1 VKAAVCTRYGPAE
14 EVLKIAGLEKPTPKR
29 NEVCVRIH
37 ATVVTGSDIIVRGS
51 RVSPALW
58 LPMRIVMGFKGPR
71 NPVLGFVLAGEV
83 ESRGQDVLRFE
94 PGDRI
99 FGSTM
104 MPNVPVGS
112 GLYDQLM
119 GAVIKQNVAGLMG
132 TYAEYKCLPE
142 GSLIATM
149 PSNTTYE
156 EAAAIPYGAGLALH
170 FLRKGGVGRGQK
182 VLICGASG
190 AIGSSAV
197 QLAGHLGADVTG
209 VCSTGN
215 LELVRSL
222 GADAVV
228 DYTTEDFTDRGVLY
242 DLILDAVPSGMTNRR
257 HVRLRYEKALAP
269 GGRYVS
275 IDDGRPAYYADDL
288 MLFKE
293 LVEQGELR
301 PVIDRCYPLE
311 QIAEAHRYVETG
323 HKKGNVVITLGA
335 GRAEG
340 TDVVR

>member
-1 VKAAVCTRYGPAE
+1 MKAAVCTRYGPP
-14 EVLKIAGLEKPTPKR
+14 EVLEIADLEKPVPKPKD
-29 NEVCVRIH
+29 VCIH
-37 ATVVTGSDIIVRGS
+37 IRATVVTGSDVIVRGS
-51 RVSPALW
+51 KVSPALW
-58 LPMRIVMGFKGPR
+58 LPMRIVVGFTGPR

-83 ESRGQDVLRFE
+83 ESSGQDVRRFKQ
-94 PGDRI
+94 GDRV
-99 FGSTM
+99 FGATM

-112 GLYDQLM
+112 GAYDQLM

-142 GSLIATM
+142 DCLITTM
-149 PSNTTYE
+149 PSKTTFE

-170 FLRKGGVGRGQK
+170 FLRRGRVGSGQK
-182 VLICGASG
+182 VLIYGASG

-197 QLAGHLGADVTG
+197 QLAKHLGAEVTG

-222 GADAVV
+222 GAEVV
-228 DYTTEDFTDRGVLY
+228 IDYTAEDFTDRSVLY
-242 DLILDAVPSGMTNRR
+242 DLILDAVPHGLTSRR
-257 HVRLRYEKALAP
+257 RLRSRCEKALAP

-275 IDDGRPAYYADDL
+275 IDDSRPAYYADDL
-288 MLFKE
+288 ILFRK

-311 QIAEAHRYVETG
+311 QIVEAHRYVETG
-323 HKKGNVVITLGA
+323 HKRGNVVITT
-335 GRAEG
+335 
-340 TDVVR
+340 TDDARP

>member
-1 VKAAVCTRYGPAE
+1 MKAAICTRYGPADE
-14 EVLKIAGLEKPTPKR
+14 VFRIADVEKPAPGRGEVL
-29 NEVCVRIH
+29 VRIH
-37 ATVVTGSDIIVRGS
+37 ATVVTGSDVIVRGS
-51 RVSPALW
+51 KVSATLW
-58 LPMRIVMGFKGPR
+58 LPMRIVIGVRGPR
-71 NPVLGFVLAGEV
+71 NPILGFVLAGEI
-83 ESRGQDVLRFE
+83 ESIGRDVRRFRA
-94 PGDRI
+94 GDRV

-104 MPNVPVGS
+104 MPDVPVGT

-119 GAVIKQNVAGLMG
+119 GAVIKQNVAALMG

-142 GSLIATM
+142 GSLIAAM
-149 PSNTTYE
+149 PANATFE

-170 FLRKGGVGRGQK
+170 FLRKAGVDGGQK
-182 VLICGASG
+182 ALIYGASG

-197 QLAGHLGADVTG
+197 QLAKHFGAEVTG

-215 LELVRSL
+215 LELATSL
-222 GADAVV
+222 GADEVV
-228 DYTTEDFTDRGVLY
+228 DYTVEDVARRGARY

-257 HVRLRYEKALAP
+257 RLRARLESTLAP

-288 MLFKE
+288 ALFKE
-293 LVEQGELR
+293 LVERGELR

-323 HKKGNVVITLGA
+323 RKRGNVVITLTDGA
-335 GRAEG
+335 PS
-340 TDVVR
+340 